1 MGDERLVTSET
12 PSPRARRPWLSIGG
26 VVLLIALVAG
36 IGGYFYLQ
44 RSAAPDWDRQAV
56 LDLAAP
62 AGDAF
67 QNDTPWVRM
76 NLAPARPGERNTLHF
91 KVETPGATP
100 VPDETASPQITTVTA
115 QPVGG
120 ASAPETLALN
130 SGPGGTLDTTGQFQ
144 GAGWWKLS
152 VSVEG
157 AAAPADFYLIFPDPN
172 VNGPGAVPVF
182 STSPDGEALFERGLN
197 GLTSLKTVRYTEWIA
212 DGRGNAGFSE
222 HIVSAGGEGQAP
234 GFIYRA
240 AGGMEAIVLGTT
252 RWVKLP
258 NDLGWDKQ
266 EGSPPLPPSEW
277 GEEYRPATQF
287 SILGEETVDGERC
300 QILAFLAPEQTEPQ
314 RRSAAWYLWWV
325 GTESGRIRQE
335 TMVSRF
341 HYMHHVYSDFD
352 APLTIGPPEASAT
365 PVAAT
370 PTR

>member
-1 MGDERLVTSET
+1 LY
-12 PSPRARRPWLSIGG
+12 IGG
-26 VVLLIALVAG
+26 VLVLIALIGG
-36 IGGYFYLQ
+36 IGGYVYLQ
-44 RSAAPDWDRQAV
+44 RSAGPAWDRQTS

-67 QNDTPWVRM
+67 QSDTPWVRVV
-76 NLAPARPGERNTLHF
+76 LAPARPGENNTLQF
-91 KVETPGATP
+91 AVAAPGGTP
-100 VPDETASPQITTVTA
+100 VPAEGAGRQIASVTA
-115 QPVGG
+115 QPVGST
-120 ASAPETLALN
+120 AAPETLTLSA
-130 SGPGGTLDTTGQFQ
+130 GPEGGLGTTAQFQ

-152 VSVEG
+152 VAVDG
-157 AAAPADFYLIFPDPN
+157 ATAPAVFYLLIPDPN
-172 VNGPGAVPVF
+172 VNGPGAVPAF
-182 STSPDGEALFERGLN
+182 NSTADSQALYERGLN
-197 GLTSLKTVRYTEWIA
+197 GLTSLQTVRYTEWIA

-222 HIVSAGGEGQAP
+222 HLVSAGGNGQPP

-266 EGSPPLPPSEW
+266 EGSSPLPPSEW

-300 QILAFLAPEQTEPQ
+300 QIVAFLTPELTDPQ

-352 APLTIGPPEASAT
+352 APLTIGPPETGAT

-370 PTR
+370 PAR